1 MAQMALV
8 RGLRSNRT
16 VDELGRKLRAARE
29 KQGLTIE
36 EIAARTKIGASKLR
50 ALEAGDLHLL
60 PGDFYTRNFLRTYAR
75 ELRLAPDDVV
85 GEFDTLRQPSQPE
98 IETPV
103 GTRLAARTAEKDVT
117 AAEPVYQQR
126 TDRHPI
132 VGKSNLWAGGI
143 FSALVLMVLVTVWR
157 QATPN
162 QSPEAGALATAGVVE
177 AAAAPAP
184 APVATS
190 GRRDAAPGKL
200 AIEIRPTADIW
211 VSAKADGT
219 AAIFR
224 LLHSGERVTVEAANE
239 LAFRIGN
246 ASAFEYAINGVPGK
260 PLGGPDQV
268 REFTI
273 TRDNVR
279 TYRR

>member
-1 MAQMALV
+1 M
-8 RGLRSNRT
+8 
-16 VDELGRKLRAARE
+16 DELGRKLRAARE

-75 ELRLAPDDVV
+75 ELRLSPDDVV

-98 IETPV
+98 IEAP
-103 GTRLAARTAEKDVT
+103 AAAHRAAHSLEEANAV
-117 AAEPVYQQR
+117 AEPVYQQR
-126 TDRHPI
+126 TDRRPI

-162 QSPEAGALATAGVVE
+162 RSPEGGALATSGVVE
-177 AAAAPAP
+177 AAPAPAA

-190 GRRDAAPGKL
+190 GRQDAAPGKL

-219 AAIFR
+219 PAVFR
-224 LLHSGERVTVEAANE
+224 LLHSGERVNVEASKE
-239 LAFRIGN
+239 LVFRIGN
-246 ASAFEYAINGVPGK
+246 AAAFDYSINGSPGK

-273 TRDNVR
+273 TPDNIS